1 MQVLTNGISD
11 GFFDSCQARSANVF
25 QPLFASFRLLFTF
38 DSLNWILVELLLL
51 LPIFFRLYG
60 FGIQQKLTEFYNT
73 MRDYLIHIM
82 YLFGVSTVACSG
94 LQLLFQSR
102 PACVVWDGMNY
113 KHFVDLYVSPSL
125 DLVVI
130 TILMCILS
138 TVLFRMWH
146 NSRPA
151 LFELVFYVIAVLFYV
166 LVFASTFLSGT
177 ITINQAV
184 FSVALG
190 IWLFFLFQFL
200 PPVFVPVLSLVL
212 MFISMVFFIIKVR
225 SSGRFSD
232 SVRLCVV
239 PGIRGCMLLIVHM
252 GLYLFH
258 VREQDNFNWFRA
270 SWMEA
275 SGDDASEIKAVIPG
289 VVKVQ
294 NSDAFGNRL
303 KKDIR
308 NGAIAF
314 VVVLG
319 CNQFVTR
326 YFRYDLFNV

>member
-1 MQVLTNGISD
+1 
-11 GFFDSCQARSANVF
+11 
-25 QPLFASFRLLFTF
+25 
-38 DSLNWILVELLLL
+38 
-51 LPIFFRLYG
+51 
-60 FGIQQKLTEFYNT
+60 
-73 MRDYLIHIM
+73 
-82 YLFGVSTVACSG
+82 
-94 LQLLFQSR
+94 
-102 PACVVWDGMNY
+102 
-113 KHFVDLYVSPSL
+113 
-125 DLVVI
+125 
-130 TILMCILS
+130 
-138 TVLFRMWH
+138 
-146 NSRPA
+146 
-151 LFELVFYVIAVLFYV
+151 
-166 LVFASTFLSGT
+166 
-177 ITINQAV
+177 
-184 FSVALG
+184 
-190 IWLFFLFQFL
+190 
-200 PPVFVPVLSLVL
+200 
-212 MFISMVFFIIKVR
+212 
-225 SSGRFSD
+225 
-232 SVRLCVV
+232 
-239 PGIRGCMLLIVHM
+239 MLLIVHM